1 MCRSFRSRLENFGK
15 KAAADVT
22 AVLAK
27 INQPSVPSCGDG
39 TASSGSLVDSGSKG
53 NEASN
58 PKKAAAQRQPIYG
71 DVAVCQ
77 ALRIRRRVIAD
88 ARTKESRGRDWDC
101 IGLHAGMTK
110 DWVYRKALELHVVPD
125 FSKMQPIA
133 AGDNVVSCTLACV
146 VPDNKKVIAE
156 FVATGER
163 RTVWVADSSM
173 MRLREIFDCYD
184 DHGTLSANMDLNG
197 LAY

>member
-1 MCRSFRSRLENFGK
+1 MRSFRKESNMGRSFRSRMENFGK
-15 KAAADVT
+15 KNTANVT

-27 INQPSVPSCGDG
+27 MNQQTVD
-39 TASSGSLVDSGSKG
+39 ADSGHEKKPPASK
-53 NEASN
+53 
-58 PKKAAAQRQPIYG
+58 QIVLYG

-125 FSKMQPIA
+125 FSKMQPIVA
-133 AGDNVVSCTLACV
+133 DDHIVSCTLACV

-184 DHGTLSANMDLNG
+184 DHGTLSANRDLNG